1 MVSEAHVLSILR
13 NLEKYWTLEQYLD
26 FTINAKDGSIQCH
39 QILFSSLCK
48 LSQKPGTTATSF
60 KNSLN
65 KETCLNNVAYFLS
78 MLYKPTIKPQDF
90 NETFI
95 SAAKMFG
102 LPIPHLSKGS
112 RKQSCLHEE
121 FVKQR
126 NLTFGNTLANSRIN
140 ESLSDIFLLVQ
151 KQRFCCHKVI
161 LATFSAYFD
170 AMFSSELSELHQEEV
185 TIHDVDKKTFSKI
198 LDFMYTGEIAV
209 TIQNVQDLMSTSSY
223 LQIPLLQAQC
233 ERFMVRHIEIDN
245 CIDVVQ
251 LGDTVGSDYL
261 VCKGISFVCRHF
273 SSVSKNKEFLTLTK
287 SMINRILQNDQ
298 INAENEYAILK
309 FVLLWIKQQ
318 KDKVEITDLMK
329 NVRLSLVL
337 ESALEETLENP
348 IVKKDK
354 NCIQYINDVIQ
365 NKISKE
371 ERTRTFETE
380 DVMVVMWSS
389 SYIPGLHLA
398 CFSFVNNYWY
408 QLPGLPTHSAGGSY
422 GACSNDSDIYICG
435 GSGNPTAF
443 HRFNFTSNKWQKL
456 GPIEFKYGRADH
468 AMVIKNDDLY
478 MLGGSQDRIVVW
490 PYVDKYNITD
500 KSWNRI
506 GSLSIA
512 VSNPSC
518 AIFNESIIV
527 FGGNKSFGE
536 FVSAIQMYDLTT
548 NSCTS
553 FSKLPIMCS
562 FSGLVMNEDVAYI
575 VGPKG
580 DVVLYEHGKDPVV
593 LGSVH
598 KQTMFGFGTAFYNGK
613 VFVIGGSSDRM
624 ESTEARAFDV
634 VSKTSSMTNR
644 NMKVPAKKESNQYFM
659 ISHNIRKSLLIP
671 ENLYKD

>member
-26 FTINAKDGSIQCH
+26 FTIKAKDGSIQCH

-48 LSQKPGTTATSF
+48 LSHKKETATSCE
-60 KNSLN
+60 NSLN
-65 KETCLNNVAYFLS
+65 VEICLNNVAHFLS
-78 MLYKPTIKPQDF
+78 MLYKSTIKPQDF
-90 NETFI
+90 TDIFF
-95 SAAKMFG
+95 STAKMFG
-102 LPIPHLSKGS
+102 LPIPHLTKDA

-126 NLTFGNTLANSRIN
+126 NLTFGDTLANARKNNI
-140 ESLSDIFLLVQ
+140 LSDITILIQ
-151 KQRFCCHKVI
+151 KQKFFCHKVI
-161 LATFSAYFD
+161 LAAFSAYFD
-170 AMFSSELSELHQEEV
+170 AMFSSKLSELYQDEV
-185 TIHDVDKKTFSKI
+185 IIHDVDKKTFSKI
-198 LDFMYTGEIAV
+198 LDFMYTGEITV

-223 LQIPLLQAQC
+223 LQIPFLQTQC

-245 CIDVVQ
+245 CIDVVK
-251 LGDTVGSDYL
+251 LGDAVGSDYL
-261 VCKGISFVCRHF
+261 MSKGISFVCRHF
-273 SSVSKNKEFLTLTK
+273 STVSNNKEFLTLTK
-287 SMINRILQNDQ
+287 IMINRILQNDQ
-298 INAENEYAILK
+298 INAENEYTILK
-309 FVLLWIKQQ
+309 VLLLWIKYQ

-329 NVRLSLVL
+329 NVRLSLL
-337 ESALEETLENP
+337 SETALEETLENP
-348 IVKKDK
+348 LVKKDR
-354 NCIQYINDVIQ
+354 NCVQLVNDVIK
-365 NKISKE
+365 NKISKTE
-371 ERTRTFETE
+371 QTRTFETE

-389 SYIPGLHLA
+389 SYMPGLHLA
-398 CFSFVNNYWY
+398 CFSFVNNTWY
-408 QLPGLPTHSAGGSY
+408 QLPGLPNHSTGGSY
-422 GACSNDSDIYICG
+422 GACSNDSDIYLCG

-443 HRFNFTSNKWQKL
+443 HRFNFLSNKWQKL
-456 GPIEFKYGRADH
+456 GPIECKYGRADH
-468 AMVIKNDDLY
+468 AMVIKNDNLY
-478 MLGGSQDRIVVW
+478 MIGGSPDRIVVW

-500 KSWNRI
+500 RSWNRM
-506 GSLSIA
+506 GALSIA

-536 FVSAIQMYDLTT
+536 FVSAIQVYDLTT
-548 NSCTS
+548 NSSTS

-624 ESTEARAFDV
+624 ESTESRAFDI
-634 VSKTSSMTNR
+634 VSKTTSMTNR

-659 ISHNIRKSLLIP
+659 IIHNIRKSLLIP
-671 ENLYKD
+671 ENLCKD

>member
-26 FTINAKDGSIQCH
+26 FTIKAKDGSIQCH

-48 LSQKPGTTATSF
+48 HSHKPGTTAPGD
-60 KNSLN
+60 NSLAVGI
-65 KETCLNNVAYFLS
+65 CLNNVAYFLS
-78 MLYKPTIKPQDF
+78 MLYKSTIKPQDF

-102 LPIPHLSKGS
+102 LPIPHLKKGTK
-112 RKQSCLHEE
+112 KQSCLNEE

-126 NLTFGNTLANSRIN
+126 NLTFGDTLTKSRKN
-140 ESLSDIFLLVQ
+140 DNLSDITLLVQ

-161 LATFSAYFD
+161 LAAFSAYFD
-170 AMFSSELSELHQEEV
+170 AMFSSKLSELHQEEV
-185 TIHDVDKKTFSKI
+185 IIHNVDKKTFGKI
-198 LDFMYTGEIAV
+198 LDFMYTGEIPV

-233 ERFMVRHIEIDN
+233 ERFMVRHIEVDN

-251 LGDTVGSDYL
+251 LGDAVGSDYI
-261 VCKGISFVCRHF
+261 VSKGISFVCRHF
-273 SSVSKNKEFLTLTK
+273 SAVSNNKEFLTLTK

-298 INAENEYAILK
+298 INVENEYAILK
-309 FVLLWIKQQ
+309 FVLSWIKHQ
-318 KDKVEITDLMK
+318 KDKIAITDLLK
-329 NVRLSLVL
+329 NVRLSLIL
-337 ESALEETLENP
+337 ESALEEILENP
-348 IVKKDK
+348 LVKKDR
-354 NCIQYINDVIQ
+354 NCVEYIKDVIK
-365 NKISKE
+365 NSKTE
-371 ERTRTFETE
+371 QTRAFETE

-398 CFSFVNNYWY
+398 CFSFVNNSWY
-408 QLPGLPTHSAGGSY
+408 QLPGLPTHSTGGSY
-422 GACSNDSDIYICG
+422 GSCSNDSDIYICG

-443 HRFNFTSNKWQKL
+443 HRFNFPSNKWQKL
-456 GPIEFKYGRADH
+456 GPIELKYGRADH
-468 AMVIKNDDLY
+468 AMVIKNDNLY
-478 MLGGSQDRIVVW
+478 ILGGSQDRIVVW
-490 PYVDKYNITD
+490 PYVDKYNITE
-500 KSWNRI
+500 KSWNRM

-536 FVSAIQMYDLTT
+536 FSSAIQMYDLTT
-548 NSCTS
+548 NSCSS

-580 DVVLYEHGKDPVV
+580 DVVLYDHGKDPVV

-624 ESTEARAFDV
+624 ESTEAKSFDV
-634 VSKTSSMTNR
+634 VSKTTSMTNR

-659 ISHNIRKSLLIP
+659 IIHNIRKSLLIL